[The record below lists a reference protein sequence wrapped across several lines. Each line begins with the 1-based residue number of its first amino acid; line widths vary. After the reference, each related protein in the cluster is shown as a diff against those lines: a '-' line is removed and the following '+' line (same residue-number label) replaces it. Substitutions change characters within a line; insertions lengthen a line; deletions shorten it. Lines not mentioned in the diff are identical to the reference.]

1 MFVFK
6 GEYNNLHGGKW
17 SVQNL
22 KLYLEGTRGKKV
34 TEKLFGGI
42 NWLIVHSLKAVQP
55 VMASDRH
62 CFECYGYD
70 IIIDN
75 NLKAWLV
82 EVNASPSLTS
92 TTVNDRI
99 LKYKLIGER
108 SLYHLTPNF
117 TNLNRILLT
126 DNILSVV
133 LPNDGI
139 PE

>member
-1 MFVFK
+1 M
-6 GEYNNLHGGKW
+6 
-17 SVQNL
+17 
-22 KLYLEGTRGKKV
+22 

-82 EVNASPSLTS
+82 EVSSFNLTDDPTSPSL
-92 TTVNDRI
+92 D
-99 LKYKLIGER
+99 
-108 SLYHLTPNF
+108 NF
-117 TNLNRILLT
+117 
-126 DNILSVV
+126 
-133 LPNDGI
+133 P
-139 PE
+139 

>member
-1 MFVFK
+1 MPKTKYAEQKLASFNFVYLSHFIFK
-6 GEYNNLHGGKW
+6 GEYNNMHGGKW

-34 TEKLFGGI
+34 TEKLFGDI

-99 LKYKLIGER
+99 LKYKLI
-108 SLYHLTPNF
+108 
-117 TNLNRILLT
+117 
-126 DNILSVV
+126 DNILNIV
-133 LPNDGI
+133 LPPEGI